1 MLFQKK
7 GDRVLLASGVKGV
20 DNIKAGDW
28 IREVA
33 PVVGGVGEVE
43 PTLPKLVER
52 IPQKLKRLKKKLWG
66 I

>member
-1 MLFQKK
+1 M
-7 GDRVLLASGVKGV
+7 LLASGVKGV

-33 PVVGGVGEVE
+33 QLLEEVEEVE

-52 IPQKLKRLKKKLWG
+52 IPQK
-66 I
+66 